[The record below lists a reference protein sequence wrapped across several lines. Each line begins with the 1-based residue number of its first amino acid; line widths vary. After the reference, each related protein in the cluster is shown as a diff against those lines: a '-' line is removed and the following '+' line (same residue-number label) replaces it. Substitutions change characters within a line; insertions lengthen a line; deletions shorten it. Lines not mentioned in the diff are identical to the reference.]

1 MIPRKNEY
9 PARHRAGV
17 VKNRGARCASPKGL
31 SCFISPSLFKPLN
44 LAFIY
49 IIYTYTSH
57 PQPSTIYHNFTRFT
71 LLIRSTIHSAKT
83 LQNISETA
91 SGKYRII
98 VIFYRIPFLHIH
110 YHLLPFC
117 VFGTIQ
123 NVQKSLYFHRISVNF
138 LQFIDYFIEFCI
150 IPEIFII
157 SLDISS
163 ISEYNY
169 KNKCYYLPFRI
180 VERHLL

>member
-1 MIPRKNEY
+1 M
-9 PARHRAGV
+9 
-17 VKNRGARCASPKGL
+17 VKNREAGCASPKGL
-31 SCFISPSLFKPLN
+31 SCSISPSLFKPFGLT
-44 LAFIY
+44 FIH
-49 IIYTYTSH
+49 IIYTYASH
-57 PQPSTIYHNFTRFT
+57 PQPSTIYHNFTRST
-71 LLIRSTIHSAKT
+71 LSIRSTIHSAKT
-83 LQNISETA
+83 LQNMSETA

-98 VIFYRIPFLHIH
+98 VIFYRIPFCIFTTTF
-110 YHLLPFC
+110 YHFC

-123 NVQKSLYFHRISVNF
+123 NVQKALYFHRISVNF
-138 LQFIDYFIEFCI
+138 LQFIDYFIKFCI